1 MIVRSGYFADD
12 EDIEAQWEQHDVY
25 DEALSIIVS
34 ACNRHT
40 NFARS
45 LLEDSY
51 HPTWGTIDHYDHRTL
66 QNAHDLLAAAWRFQD
81 GAAIDRVN

>member
-12 EDIEAQWEQHDVY
+12 EDIEAQREQHDVY

-45 LLEDSY
+45 LLEDSR
-51 HPTWGTIDHYDHRTL
+51 HTTWGTINH
-66 QNAHDLLAAAWRFQD
+66 
-81 GAAIDRVN
+81 